1 MGGMELACTGRAR
14 IMAGLRAG
22 RRLAILPPRHDAAA
36 QELAR
41 FLQLPS
47 RAPIAAGVGGRG
59 LELEQGPVMRAMGKP
74 GAGGR
79 GTVGPV
85 FWLFSQLRDAGSGQ
99 LEKRWS
105 PLASGGAA
113 VVRGSGASPDSAVL
127 GSNRRAQAIHGLLA
141 PYPRTTTSFAN
152 FGSEASFPLPFI
164 VCACE
169 CICRS
174 RACPRPGGWRVASKL
189 GSYKSRGAEKRE
201 SRCSRRTSMQGVR
214 VRGVQGCTTPAC
226 WSRTRNHAAN
236 ANPLQRRP
244 PAEARLSPDTR
255 PLPATHSTGSRS
267 ETTAPPG
274 GGAVVDAM
282 TAEISAW
289 APRPARAWPAAAR
302 SSDRRR

>member
-1 MGGMELACTGRAR
+1 M
-14 IMAGLRAG
+14 
-22 RRLAILPPRHDAAA
+22 
-36 QELAR
+36 
-41 FLQLPS
+41 
-47 RAPIAAGVGGRG
+47 
-59 LELEQGPVMRAMGKP
+59 
-74 GAGGR
+74 
-79 GTVGPV
+79 
-85 FWLFSQLRDAGSGQ
+85 
-99 LEKRWS
+99 
-105 PLASGGAA
+105 
-113 VVRGSGASPDSAVL
+113 RGSGASPGCAVP

-244 PAEARLSPDTR
+244 RPEARLLPPQRRPPPEARLLPLQRRPQPEARLLPYPPLAAAHHPKRSGPAFYRLDAGQAQDTMVEVHHAVHCNR
-255 PLPATHSTGSRS
+255 PRTI
-267 ETTAPPG
+267 TTAIDSVTS
-274 GGAVVDAM
+274 A
-282 TAEISAW
+282 ISASGHRL
-289 APRPARAWPAAAR
+289 ATRSAAGVARRTTPCTISR
-302 SSDRRR
+302 